1 MLSVIHSGSLH
12 GIDALPIQVEVNTGE
27 KGELKWVIVGLP
39 DTAVKESQNRVFS
52 ALGNCGFMLPISRT
66 TINLAPGNLRKE
78 GPIYDLPIALA
89 IIAATQQANL
99 IHAAD
104 FLIAGELSL
113 SGELRSIPGAFNLAL
128 LAKKLGKRG
137 VILPVGCAQTA
148 TFVDNIEVYGIEN
161 LRECVDFLKG
171 TKALVPLQR
180 ESHLE
185 DAPIVNDIC
194 GIHGQRILKRVV
206 EIAVAGNHNLLMMG
220 PPGCG
225 KSMIAKC
232 IPDLMPPP
240 TYDEWLEILKIQSA
254 CDLTIDTIHKRRP
267 FRSPHHNVSDAGLI
281 GGGMIPK
288 PGEISLAHHGVLFL
302 DELPEFKR
310 TVLEML
316 RQPLENG
323 SVSIVRS
330 NGKLTFP
337 CRSLCIAAMN
347 PCPCG
352 YFGNKQRR
360 CTCSQKQIQQYRAR
374 ISGPLLD
381 RFDLQ
386 LEVQPVNLS
395 AFQSSQKTEENSLT
409 VRQRIIAARN
419 LQLKRSHICNAYLSA
434 QQIETTCNCSR
445 NDLIWLQQAC
455 QQLQLSARA
464 YHKVLKIARTI
475 ADLENSENL
484 QQKHLMEAMQYRCF
498 DRNWK

>member
-27 KGELKWVIVGLP
+27 RGELKWVIVGLP
-39 DTAVKESQNRVFS
+39 DAAVKESQNRVFS
-52 ALGNCGFMLPISRT
+52 ALGNCGFALPISRT

-89 IIAATQQANL
+89 IIAATRQADL
-99 IHAAD
+99 VHSSE

-113 SGELRSIPGAFNLAL
+113 SGKIRPIPGAFNLAL
-128 LAKKLGKRG
+128 LAKKMGKRG
-137 VILPVGCAQTA
+137 VILPFECAQSA
-148 TFVDNIEVYGIEN
+148 TFVDGIEVYGVEY
-161 LRECVDFLKG
+161 LKDCVDFLRG
-171 TKALVPLQR
+171 FR
-180 ESHLE
+180 EI
-185 DAPIVNDIC
+185 APMQNHEQVVEAPVTNDLKH
-194 GIHGQRILKRVV
+194 IHGQKILKRVV

-240 TYDEWLEILKIQSA
+240 TYSEWLDILKIQSA
-254 CDLTIDTIHKRRP
+254 CGITIDTTCRRRP

-281 GGGMIPK
+281 GGGMIPQ
-288 PGEISLAHHGVLFL
+288 PGEISLAHNGVLFL

-323 SVSIVRS
+323 EVSIVRS

-337 CRSLCIAAMN
+337 CKTLCIAAMN

-352 YFGNKQRR
+352 YFGNRQRR
-360 CTCSQKQIQQYRAR
+360 CICSQKQIQQYRAR
-374 ISGPLLD
+374 VSGPLLD

-386 LEVQPVNLS
+386 IEVQPVSLSSFQGNSEETPTQIVKERIAVARKIQIARANTYNADLS
-395 AFQSSQKTEENSLT
+395 AT
-409 VRQRIIAARN
+409 
-419 LQLKRSHICNAYLSA
+419 
-434 QQIETTCNCSR
+434 QIENTCCCSR
-445 NDLIWLQQAC
+445 DNLVWLQNAC

-464 YHKVLKIARTI
+464 YHKVLKISRTI
-475 ADLENSENL
+475 ADLANKPHIEKE
-484 QQKHLMEAMQYRCF
+484 HLMEAMQYRCF
-498 DRNWK
+498 DRAWK